1 VTVRYEELVPPAPL
15 RPLVHRLWTLRGD
28 AGVESD
34 FQRAMP
40 DGRPEIIF
48 NLADRFESRSAGGT
62 ERQPAA
68 LLVGPTTS
76 ALELRPTGRVDLVGL
91 RLQPGAGPALVG
103 LSGLELLNR
112 AADLSDLRLSWTETL
127 AERLAGLERTVDRVA
142 LVQSRVGRMA
152 GQVRRDMRMEAGI
165 ELVLRSRDAVRI
177 RRIADLVGLS
187 PRHLARLFRERV
199 GVGPKLLGRLTRFQR
214 VLRAL
219 EQGSPPRWAAM
230 AQRHGYF
237 DQAHLGREFRGFAG
251 VSPGRYLAAAREV
264 TRHFIDGEA
273 AAQKS

>member
-1 VTVRYEELVPPAPL
+1 VTVRYQELVPPAEL

-28 AGVESD
+28 AGADSD

-48 NLADRFESRSAGGT
+48 NLADRFESRGAGGT
-62 ERQPAA
+62 ERQPTA
-68 LLVGPTTS
+68 LLVGPTTG

-91 RLQPGAGPALVG
+91 RLQPGASPALVG

-112 AADLSDLRLSWTETL
+112 AADLGELRLFWAENL
-127 AERLAGLERTVDRVA
+127 AERLAGLERTADRVA
-142 LVQSRVGRMA
+142 LVESRVGRMA
-152 GQVRRDMRMEAGI
+152 AQVRREPRLEAAI
-165 ELVLRSRDAVRI
+165 ELVLRSRDAARTP
-177 RRIADLVGLS
+177 RIADLVGLS
-187 PRHLARLFRERV
+187 PRHLARLCRERV

-219 EQGSPPRWAAM
+219 ERGNQPRWAAL

-237 DQAHLGREFRGFAG
+237 DQAHLGRDFRAFAG

-273 AAQKS
+273 AAQG